1 MAKIVNI
8 SEIHPTLGF
17 TEFDILEKYRKSFN
31 ESELGKLHSVFP
43 FECMAKAAGL
53 SDRRLGR
60 RNRFS
65 PSAKIALM
73 VLKAYTGFSDRQ
85 LVEHLNGNI
94 HYQIFCG
101 IMIPPSLPITN
112 FKIVSAIRNEIA
124 SRLDIDSFQ
133 ELLASHWKPYL
144 DNLHVCMTDAT
155 CYESHMRFPTDMK
168 LLWESLEWLYR
179 HICRHCRELGIRRP
193 RNKYRNVAESY
204 LSYCKKRKRRA
215 SRTRMLK
222 RRMIKLLEK
231 LLSQRD
237 GIHSEYGALLRYTQ
251 DYHKRL
257 SIIRK
262 VLVIDGISFI
272 EHLSF
277 KAFNEGIRLKDC
289 IRMQQK
295 LMNVRVRCVAAD
307 SIYANNANRKF
318 CTKYGISTS
327 FVRKGRAAKDEPLR
341 KVLRSELSKERAT
354 RLEGSFGTQKQHYSL
369 SRIKARNRKTEIL
382 WIFFG
387 IHTANAILMIEKI
400 RNKTA
405 KAA

>member
-1 MAKIVNI
+1 
-8 SEIHPTLGF
+8 
-17 TEFDILEKYRKSFN
+17 
-31 ESELGKLHSVFP
+31 
-43 FECMAKAAGL
+43 
-53 SDRRLGR
+53 
-60 RNRFS
+60 
-65 PSAKIALM
+65 M

-94 HYQIFCG
+94 HYQMFCG
-101 IMIPPSLPITN
+101 IMIDPSFPITN
-112 FKIVSAIRNEIA
+112 FKIVSVIRNEIA
-124 SRLDIDSFQ
+124 SRLDIDSLQ
-133 ELLASHWKPYL
+133 EVLASHWKPYL
-144 DNLHVCMTDAT
+144 ANLHVCMTDAT

-179 HICRHCRELGIRRP
+179 HICRHCREPGIRRP
-193 RNKYRNVAESY
+193 RTNMRMCQSPICPTAR
-204 LSYCKKRKRRA
+204 KRKA

-222 RRMIKLLEK
+222 RRMIRLLEK
-231 LLSQRD
+231 LISQRD
-237 GIHSEYGALLRYTQ
+237 EIHSRYGTSLRYTQ

-262 VLVIDGISFI
+262 VLVQEKEMFEGWKVSDRIVSIDRHYVRPIVRGKETKSVEFGAKVNNIQIDGISFI

-295 LMNVRVRCVAAD
+295 LMNVKVSCVAAD

-387 IHTANAILMIEKI
+387 IHTANAIMMIDKI
-400 RNKTA
+400 RNITV

>member
-1 MAKIVNI
+1 MALQ
-8 SEIHPTLGF
+8 P
-17 TEFDILEKYRKSFN
+17 YM
-31 ESELGKLHSVFP
+31 P
-43 FECMAKAAGL
+43 
-53 SDRRLGR
+53 
-60 RNRFS
+60 
-65 PSAKIALM
+65 ALQ
-73 VLKAYTGFSDRQ
+73 GS
-85 LVEHLNGNI
+85 
-94 HYQIFCG
+94 
-101 IMIPPSLPITN
+101 
-112 FKIVSAIRNEIA
+112 
-124 SRLDIDSFQ
+124 
-133 ELLASHWKPYL
+133 
-144 DNLHVCMTDAT
+144 
-155 CYESHMRFPTDMK
+155 
-168 LLWESLEWLYR
+168 
-179 HICRHCRELGIRRP
+179 LGIRRP

-237 GIHSEYGALLRYTQ
+237 GIHSEYGA
-251 DYHKRL
+251 
-257 SIIRK
+257 K
-262 VLVIDGISFI
+262 VNNIQIDGISFI

-327 FVRKGRAAKDEPLR
+327 FVRKGRAAKDEQLR
-341 KVLRSELSKERAT
+341 RVLRSELSRERAT

-387 IHTANAILMIEKI
+387 IHTANAVLMIDKI
-400 RNKTA
+400 RNRTV
-405 KAA
+405 KAV